1 MGLKAVSG
9 CGLNTGMPQWKR
21 DCQSVRLLKGVSFAS
36 VRNTWQTGVTALVA
50 TPKSKIKKKN
60 NLYIY
65 IYSNN
70 PNNTKKRVEGWKSNT
85 CSTVST

>member
-50 TPKSKIKKKN
+50 TPKSKIKKKI
-60 NLYIY
+60 IY
-65 IYSNN
+65 IFIYTATTLTIRKNA
-70 PNNTKKRVEGWKSNT
+70 
-85 CSTVST
+85 